1 MELKF
6 KTSINQPQIQP
17 PKNPFENIGEG
28 FSKLIDKVDKVAV
41 KAEEKIKE
49 AIDDIKDAADTL
61 GKGTVTIVEVVD
73 GALKGKSEEEIAKNA
88 KETLFAT
95 NTKEAIKSVGKH
107 KMNQIVHVE
116 PQKQVGAIE
125 KQRFVPNN
133 TELELT
139 TDKMLHILSTRN
151 ADSCNNYYELYD
163 DFGRLT
169 NVDLS
174 NVGISVNEFE
184 QMNTLIDYGYYQNV
198 KTVMLGVAVSPEAIF
213 EAIYKSPTFVTDG
226 VLALSNKLRIPYSS
240 SFSLEDILRYYMG
253 QANKAE
259 VATNFIKGFGYM
271 TKAGCYFYDLMVK
284 SYQKISQFNDST
296 GSHINIINLRP
307 VFLAA
312 LWAAMMFDLSAHD
325 SLSVNEKGVVKLAM
339 SLVLTSIVGATSYM
353 HSGGRAFGFKS
364 PTSYSRVYLNAQ
376 KLIEDRYP
384 YQYKTYVPNFLKFSI
399 ADDFD
404 KFIRSEQISTGK
416 GLNMAYTFRVG
427 DIYISNMIAEKAVDT
442 SCLKKVLSSLKPI
455 PTNEEAERVY
465 RLYVEQGSLY
475 NY

>member
-17 PKNPFENIGEG
+17 PKNPFEKIGEG

-49 AIDDIKDAADTL
+49 AADNL
-61 GKGTVTIVEVVD
+61 GKSTITIVEVLD
-73 GALKGKSEEEIAKNA
+73 GALKGQSEEEIAENA
-88 KETLFAT
+88 KETLSAT
-95 NTKEAIKSVGKH
+95 NTKEAIETVGKH

-116 PQKQVGAIE
+116 PQKQVSAVE
-125 KQRFVPNN
+125 EQRFESNDA
-133 TELELT
+133 ELELT
-139 TDKMLHILSTRN
+139 SDKMLHILSTLN
-151 ADSCNNYYELYD
+151 ADSYNNYYELYD

-169 NVDLS
+169 NVDLA

-198 KTVMLGVAVSPEAIF
+198 KTVLLGDAVSPEAIF

-253 QANKAE
+253 QANDAE
-259 VATNFIKGFGYM
+259 VATNFIKGFGYI

-284 SYQKISQFNDST
+284 SYQKISQFKDST

-312 LWAAMMFDLSAHD
+312 LWAAMIFDLSAHD
-325 SLSVNEKGVVKLAM
+325 SLNVNEKGVVKLAM

-364 PTSYSRVYLNAQ
+364 PTAYSRVYLNAR
-376 KLIEDRYP
+376 KLIEDKCP
-384 YQYKTYVPNFLKFSI
+384 YQYKTYVPNFLKFNI

-404 KFIRSEQISTGK
+404 KFIISEQISAGK

-427 DIYISNMIAEKAVDT
+427 DIYISNMIAEKSVDK

>member
-6 KTSINQPQIQP
+6 KPSINPPQIQP
-17 PKNPFENIGEG
+17 PKNPFEKIGEG
-28 FSKLIDKVDKVAV
+28 FSILIDKVDKVAV

-49 AIDDIKDAADTL
+49 AADNL
-61 GKGTVTIVEVVD
+61 GKSTITTAEVLD
-73 GALKGKSEEEIAKNA
+73 GALKRVIANNA
-88 KETLFAT
+88 KETLFAH
-95 NTKEAIKSVGKH
+95 NTKEAIKTVGKY

-116 PQKQVGAIE
+116 PQKNA
-125 KQRFVPNN
+125 
-133 TELELT
+133 ELELAR
-139 TDKMLHILSTRN
+139 DKMLHILSTRN
-151 ADSCNNYYELYD
+151 ADSYNNYYELYD

-169 NVDLS
+169 NVDLA

-198 KTVMLGVAVSPEAIF
+198 KTVLLGGAVSPEAIF

-240 SFSLEDILRYYMG
+240 SFSLEDILRYYME

-259 VATNFIKGFGYM
+259 VATNFIKGFGYIK
-271 TKAGCYFYDLMVK
+271 KAGCYFYDLMVK
-284 SYQKISQFNDST
+284 SYQKIPQFNDST

-325 SLSVNEKGVVKLAM
+325 SLNVNEKGVVKLAM

-364 PTSYSRVYLNAQ
+364 PTSYLRVYLNAQ

-384 YQYKTYVPNFLKFSI
+384 YQYKTYVPNFLKFNT

-404 KFIRSEQISTGK
+404 KLIISEQISAGK

-427 DIYISNMIAEKAVDT
+427 DIYISNMIAEKSVDK

>member
-6 KTSINQPQIQP
+6 KPSINPPQIQP
-17 PKNPFENIGEG
+17 PKNPFEKIGEG
-28 FSKLIDKVDKVAV
+28 FSILIDKVDKVAV

-49 AIDDIKDAADTL
+49 AADNL
-61 GKGTVTIVEVVD
+61 GKSTITTAEVLD
-73 GALKGKSEEEIAKNA
+73 GALKRKSVKEIANNA
-88 KETLFAT
+88 KETLFAP
-95 NTKEAIKSVGKH
+95 NTKEAIKTVVKH
-107 KMNQIVHVE
+107 KVNQSAHVE
-116 PQKQVGAIE
+116 SQKQVRAVE
-125 KQRFVPNN
+125 KQRFEPDNA
-133 TELELT
+133 ELELT
-139 TDKMLHILSTRN
+139 TDKMLHILSTQN
-151 ADSCNNYYELYD
+151 ADSYNNYYELYD

-169 NVDLS
+169 NVDLA

-198 KTVMLGVAVSPEAIF
+198 KTVLLGVAVSPEAIF

-240 SFSLEDILRYYMG
+240 SFSLEYILRYYME

-259 VATNFIKGFGYM
+259 VATDFIKGFSYI
-271 TKAGCYFYDLMVK
+271 TKAGCYSYDLMVK

-325 SLSVNEKGVVKLAM
+325 SLNVNEKGVVKLAM

-364 PTSYSRVYLNAQ
+364 PTSYLRVYLNAQ

-384 YQYKTYVPNFLKFSI
+384 YQYKTYVPNFLKFNT

-404 KFIRSEQISTGK
+404 KLIISEQISAGK

-427 DIYISNMIAEKAVDT
+427 DIYISNMIAEKSVDK